1 MQEFI
6 RAFDSGGG
14 IRDIPIVQGS
24 VPFLSVPFPGWP
36 AGTGILLASLVANSS
51 ASRTNNIVTI
61 TATAHGIT
69 TGSTYV
75 GFRFYYPGSPSLAAG
90 LYDSI
95 LSIPDANT
103 LTFSAPG
110 ADFVGEPINSNNPWT
125 SGTDLTSIVIPGG
138 LLKDRSSVTAKIYR
152 FGDITASNKALSIFY
167 GGSGLTYQNLGSS
180 SIGELRY
187 SFRCMGLNKQISQA
201 STYDGS
207 VSTISPAVLT
217 KDTTVDQ
224 VFTIRG
230 YVTAAG
236 GFVGLYAAS
245 LEIKI

>member
-6 RAFDSGGG
+6 KAFDSGGG

-24 VPFLSVPFPGWP
+24 VPFLSVQFPGWP

-51 ASRTNNIVTI
+51 ASRTNNVVTI

-75 GFRFYYPGSPSLAAG
+75 GFRFYYPGSSTLSAG
-90 LYDSI
+90 LYDGI

-103 LTFSAPG
+103 ITFSAPG
-110 ADFVGEPINSNNPWT
+110 ADFSSESINSGAAWT
-125 SGTDLTSIVIPGG
+125 SGTDLVSLTIPGG
-138 LLKDRSSVTAKIYR
+138 LLKDRSTVTAKAFR
-152 FGDITASNKALSIFY
+152 FGDTSGNTKTIAIFY
-167 GGSGLTYQNLGSS
+167 GGTSLTSHSLTASS
-180 SIGELRY
+180 FSDLRY
-187 SFRCMGLNKQISQA
+187 TFRCMGSNKQVSQYSGA
-201 STYDGS
+201 DGFLS
-207 VSTISPAVLT
+207 GISPVVLN

>member
-75 GFRFYYPGSPSLAAG
+75 GFRFIIQAVQLCLLVYMMVFLVFQMP
-90 LYDSI
+90 
-95 LSIPDANT
+95 IP
-103 LTFSAPG
+103 
-110 ADFVGEPINSNNPWT
+110 
-125 SGTDLTSIVIPGG
+125 
-138 LLKDRSSVTAKIYR
+138 
-152 FGDITASNKALSIFY
+152 
-167 GGSGLTYQNLGSS
+167 
-180 SIGELRY
+180 
-187 SFRCMGLNKQISQA
+187 
-201 STYDGS
+201 
-207 VSTISPAVLT
+207 
-217 KDTTVDQ
+217 
-224 VFTIRG
+224 
-230 YVTAAG
+230 
-236 GFVGLYAAS
+236 
-245 LEIKI
+245 